1 MAWDAR
7 DDGPACALINCCQER
22 HCMARAAPAAA
33 AMWMLPHPVAAA
45 AVLLLMALFDCRC
58 CKLLMHYYN
67 FDSAWAAARSQ

>member
-33 AMWMLPHPVAAA
+33 AMDASSSSCCCCCAAA
-45 AVLLLMALFDCRC
+45 PDGFVRLPLLQITYAL
-58 CKLLMHYYN
+58 L
-67 FDSAWAAARSQ
+67 

>member
-33 AMWMLPHPVAAA
+33 AMWMLPHPVAA
-45 AVLLLMALFDCRC
+45 VLLLLMALFDCRC